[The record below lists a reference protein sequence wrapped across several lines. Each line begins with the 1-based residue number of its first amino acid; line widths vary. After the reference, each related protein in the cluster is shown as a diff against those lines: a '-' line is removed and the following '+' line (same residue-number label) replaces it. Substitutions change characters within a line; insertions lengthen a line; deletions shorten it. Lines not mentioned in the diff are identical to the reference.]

1 MIHAKSSREIQYMR
15 DAGRIV
21 AQTHE
26 ELAKAVKPGVGT
38 KELDQIAEDYIIS
51 KGAEPSF
58 KGYRGFPA
66 AICTSVNHV
75 VVHGIPGL
83 ETVKNGDIISID
95 IGVVINGYHG
105 DAARTI
111 PVGEISATTE
121 KLLQVTEE
129 SLYKGIEQTVIGN
142 RLSDISHAVQTH
154 AEGNGFSVVRNYCG
168 HGIGRSMH
176 EEPQI
181 LNYGDPGHGPRLKAG
196 YCLAIE
202 PMVNVGTHGV
212 SVLKDGWTVITN
224 DKQLSAH
231 FEHSVAI
238 TEDGPLI
245 LTVLD
250 TSKAL

>member
-58 KGYRGFPA
+58 KGYRGFPT

-245 LTVLD
+245 LTEL
-250 TSKAL
+250 

>member
-26 ELAKAVKPGVGT
+26 ELAKAVKPGVST

-66 AICTSVNHV
+66 AICASVNHV

-83 ETVKNGDIISID
+83 ETVNNGDIISID
-95 IGVVINGYHG
+95 IGAVLNGYHG
-105 DAARTI
+105 DAARTV
-111 PVGEISATTE
+111 PVGEISAIAE

-129 SLYKGIEQTVIGN
+129 SLYKGIEQAVIGN

-154 AEGNGFSVVRNYCG
+154 VEGKGFSVVRNYCG

-245 LTVLD
+245 LTEL
-250 TSKAL
+250 

>member
-238 TEDGPLI
+238 TDDGPLI
-245 LTVLD
+245 LTEL
-250 TSKAL
+250 

>member
-129 SLYKGIEQTVIGN
+129 SLYKGIEQAVIGN

-245 LTVLD
+245 LTEL
-250 TSKAL
+250 

>member
-66 AICTSVNHV
+66 AICASVNHV

-83 ETVKNGDIISID
+83 ETVNNGDIISID
-95 IGVVINGYHG
+95 IGAVLNGYHG
-105 DAARTI
+105 DAARTV
-111 PVGEISATTE
+111 PVGEISAIAE

-129 SLYKGIEQTVIGN
+129 SLYKGIEQAVIGN

-154 AEGNGFSVVRNYCG
+154 VEGKGFSVVRNYCG

-176 EEPQI
+176 EEPQV
-181 LNYGDPGHGPRLKAG
+181 LNYGAPGHGPRLKAG

-245 LTVLD
+245 LTEL
-250 TSKAL
+250 

>member
-66 AICTSVNHV
+66 AICTSLNHV

-245 LTVLD
+245 LTEL
-250 TSKAL
+250 

>member
-129 SLYKGIEQTVIGN
+129 SLYKGIEQAVIGN

-224 DKQLSAH
+224 DK
-231 FEHSVAI
+231 
-238 TEDGPLI
+238 
-245 LTVLD
+245 
-250 TSKAL
+250 

>member
-26 ELAKAVKPGVGT
+26 ELAKAVKPGVST

-66 AICTSVNHV
+66 AICASVNHV

-83 ETVKNGDIISID
+83 ETVNNGDIISID
-95 IGVVINGYHG
+95 IGAVLNGYHG
-105 DAARTI
+105 DAARTV
-111 PVGEISATTE
+111 PVGEISAIAE

-129 SLYKGIEQTVIGN
+129 SLYKGIEQAVIGN

-154 AEGNGFSVVRNYCG
+154 VEGKGFSVVRNYCG

-176 EEPQI
+176 EEPQV
-181 LNYGDPGHGPRLKAG
+181 LNYGAPGHGPRLKAG

-245 LTVLD
+245 LTEL
-250 TSKAL
+250 

>member
-202 PMVNVGTHGV
+202 PMVNVGTQGV

-245 LTVLD
+245 LTEL
-250 TSKAL
+250 

>member
-66 AICTSVNHV
+66 AICASVNHV

-83 ETVKNGDIISID
+83 ETVNNGDIISID

-245 LTVLD
+245 LTEL
-250 TSKAL
+250 

>member
-26 ELAKAVKPGVGT
+26 ELAKAVKPGVST

-66 AICTSVNHV
+66 AICASVNHV

-83 ETVKNGDIISID
+83 ETVNNGDIISID
-95 IGVVINGYHG
+95 IGAVLNGYHG
-105 DAARTI
+105 DAARTV
-111 PVGEISATTE
+111 PVGEISAIAE

-245 LTVLD
+245 LTEL
-250 TSKAL
+250 

>member
-129 SLYKGIEQTVIGN
+129 SLYKGIEQAVIGN

-181 LNYGDPGHGPRLKAG
+181 LNYRDPGHGPRLKAG

-245 LTVLD
+245 LTEL
-250 TSKAL
+250 

>member
-95 IGVVINGYHG
+95 IGVVINGFHG

-129 SLYKGIEQTVIGN
+129 SLYKGIEQAVIGN

-245 LTVLD
+245 LTEL
-250 TSKAL
+250 